1 MLLTL
6 ESAQTFKAD
15 VTQEELDG
23 LEATVRGITNNKFQN
38 VRIRY
43 SKFEVKDEKKLVFLN
58 KPAFLRPGDTIEISQ
73 SDVNDG
79 LFVIESLE
87 DNSIILK
94 DCQLFDGIFKDGFI
108 TKIEYPKDILVGVQK
123 LLKYSDKMGGK
134 VGIKSESI
142 SRMSIQY
149 YDVNAGD
156 NVEGFP
162 SALFSF
168 LNKYKKLDWG
178 DGGAQPNIPNPF
190 SRHIYNER
198 GFGNV
203 PY

>member
-1 MLLTL
+1 MILTL
-6 ESAQTFKAD
+6 EEAKKIKSD

-23 LEATVRGITNNKFQN
+23 LETAIRGITNNKFQN
-38 VRIRY
+38 IRIRY
-43 SKFEVKDEKKLVFLN
+43 PKFEVKDEKKLVFLS
-58 KPAFLRPGDTIEISQ
+58 KPAFLRPSDTIEISQ

-79 LFVIESLE
+79 LFVIESLD
-87 DNSIILK
+87 DNTITLK
-94 DCQLFDGIFKDGFI
+94 DCRLFDGVFKEAFI